1 MYKRQVLNNT
11 FLQSLTPDIDLLF
24 LCNPN
29 NPTGRTIPQRLLDSI
44 WRRCDE
50 LGILLVVDECFND
63 FLEYPE
69 QHTLK
74 GAVREGGTLI
84 LLKAFTKS
92 FAMPGLRLGYC
103 LCGDSQ
109 LAEQLFSSGQPW
121 GCLLYTSS
129 CV

>member
-1 MYKRQVLNNT
+1 M
-11 FLQSLTPDIDLLF
+11 
-24 LCNPN
+24 
-29 NPTGRTIPQRLLDSI
+29 
-44 WRRCDE
+44 
-50 LGILLVVDECFND
+50 GILLVVDECFND

-109 LAEQLFSSGQPW
+109 LAEQLSIPNLVLWHTEDKNLSQRKW
-121 GCLLYTSS
+121 LYTEEGTEFYSGRLI
-129 CV
+129 VPDDREIIPL